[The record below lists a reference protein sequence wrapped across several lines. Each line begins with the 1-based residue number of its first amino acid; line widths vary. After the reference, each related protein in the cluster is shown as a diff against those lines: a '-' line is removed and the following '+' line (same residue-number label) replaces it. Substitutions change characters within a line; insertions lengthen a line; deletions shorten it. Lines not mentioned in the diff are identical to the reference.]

1 MQETEHKMLSKLEYR
16 EVLLNKYMSNSIT
29 FNVHGY
35 ELYRAG
41 WSIKKYVEEL
51 QKRVERKIVY
61 FYNQDYDS
69 WVVML

>member
-16 EVLLNKYMSNSIT
+16 EVLLNRYMSNSMI
-29 FNVHGY
+29 FHVHGY

-51 QKRVERKIVY
+51 QKRVESKIVY
-61 FYNQDYDS
+61 FYYQDYDI
-69 WVVML
+69 WVILL